1 MALDPD
7 QQDAVAYLNEL
18 LSSYGLGELSGWA
31 YEQVIS
37 GNSPAMVRQLLW
49 EQPAFK
55 KRFKVIFDRRDRG
68 LPAISVDEVL
78 DYERKARQL
87 FQAAGLPTGFYD
99 SPDDFY
105 EFLVNDVSLV
115 ELNSRVEIA
124 RDIVYRTPPEARAE
138 MQRLYGMSGADAGQE
153 IAFVLDRKRALP
165 LIQSQWLAA
174 QNAGAAVRS
183 GYGQLN
189 RTEAE
194 RLAALGID
202 PTRASQGFGAL
213 VQSRELFG
221 ELPGLEAAE
230 DQITRDEQLGAA
242 FGGDALAQERLTR
255 RGESRVAQFK
265 GGGGFVSDREGFAG
279 LGSSSK

>member
-18 LSSYGLGELSGWA
+18 LSSYGLGELSEWA
-31 YEQVIS
+31 YNQVIT

-87 FQAAGLPTGFYD
+87 FQSAGLPTGFYD

-105 EFLVNDVSLV
+105 DFLVNDVSLM
-115 ELNSRVEIA
+115 ELNTRVEMA
-124 RDIVYRTPPEARAE
+124 RDYVYKTDPATRAE
-138 MQRLYGMSGADAGQE
+138 AQRLYGLTEGQE
-153 IAFVLDRKRALP
+153 VAYILDRKRALP

-174 QNAGAAVRS
+174 QNAGTAVRS
-183 GYGQLN
+183 GYGQLT

-202 PTRASQGFGAL
+202 PTRAQSGFGAL

-221 ELPGLEAAE
+221 ALPGLEQSE

-242 FGGDALAQERLTR
+242 FGGDAKAQERLTR
-255 RGESRVAQFK
+255 RGEGRVAAFR